1 MCVMC
6 VCVCV
11 CLCVCVL
18 WEQNTSYHG
27 ARQVPFDMMTFILDY
42 ILSYHTENYKFSGMV
57 NLNF

>member
-1 MCVMC
+1 MC